1 MFMFNAT
8 YPPACA
14 LGLAVVLMLGVIG
27 LGYIIVDFIKGGF

>member
-14 LGLAVVLMLGVIG
+14 LALALVLMIGVVG
-27 LGYIIVDFIKGGF
+27 LGYIIVDFVKGGF